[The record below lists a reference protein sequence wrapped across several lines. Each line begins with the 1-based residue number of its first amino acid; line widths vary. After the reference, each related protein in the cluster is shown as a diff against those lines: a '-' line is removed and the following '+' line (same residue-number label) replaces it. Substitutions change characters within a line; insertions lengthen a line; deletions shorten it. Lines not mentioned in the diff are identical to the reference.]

1 MKKILSLV
9 LALGMIFSLAAC
21 SGGSESGGSTAADDG
36 QIYEFKLSIMNAD
49 QPFMEDFPALVEE
62 KTAAAFRLPSM
73 I

>member
-36 QIYEFKLSIMNAD
+36 QIYEFKLSIMKK
-49 QPFMEDFPALVEE
+49 P
-62 KTAAAFRLPSM
+62 AAAFRLPSM

>member
-49 QPFMEDFPALVEE
+49 QPFMEDFPLW
-62 KTAAAFRLPSM
+62 KKKPAAAFRLPSM

>member
-1 MKKILSLV
+1 MIGKENNMKKILSLV

-49 QPFMEDFPALVEE
+49 QPFKIGRAHV
-62 KTAAAFRLPSM
+62 
-73 I
+73 